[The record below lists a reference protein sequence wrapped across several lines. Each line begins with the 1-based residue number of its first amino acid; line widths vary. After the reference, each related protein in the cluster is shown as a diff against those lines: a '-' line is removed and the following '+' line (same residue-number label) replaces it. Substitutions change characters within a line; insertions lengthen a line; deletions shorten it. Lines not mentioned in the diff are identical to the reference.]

1 MQFLA
6 GNLKTCL
13 KSRNVIRPVRLLVA
27 ARQETHPVLGTMNIA
42 HISAVIDLA
51 PARSV
56 GCGLLLIFVFPFFHA
71 FEKMPPKI
79 SIWIHLTTP

>member
-1 MQFLA
+1 
-6 GNLKTCL
+6 
-13 KSRNVIRPVRLLVA
+13 
-27 ARQETHPVLGTMNIA
+27 MNIA

-79 SIWIHLTTP
+79 IDLDPPNDTVTRSNQLAEYRPFAL